1 MGKAPAFPL
10 YASDF
15 DMDTATWENYEIGI
29 YFRLL
34 LYEWVNGG
42 IPNDLE
48 SIARIVREP
57 IAKPNNKR
65 FSEKF
70 KRNLCEFEEKLKRNV
85 REKFTENGKGL
96 LVNSRMENIRQ
107 EKAYYIESQREKGIK
122 SARKRWKGHI
132 TRVTT
137 TVKKRLQPEDNL
149 SSSSSSSSSKKNK
162 ESISHSEVKKFLTHY
177 GERFKFHFGTE
188 PVIEWGKDGTLIKNL
203 FKTISFENLKELLE
217 AFFCSEDRFIQ
228 KSGYTMGIF
237 KSQINKLKIGNS
249 HKDGMD
255 LWLKVKEEQDER
267 RKQKKIQLINEEIKG
282 DISNEPER

>member
-122 SARKRWKGHI
+122 SAKKRWEGHI
-132 TRVTT
+132 TRVKT
-137 TVKKRLQPEDNL
+137 TVKERLQPEDNL
-149 SSSSSSSSSKKNK
+149 SSSISSSKEKNVFG
-162 ESISHSEVKKFLTHY
+162 EFQNVKLTEDEYIKLVKLY
-177 GERFKFHFGTE
+177 GESGTNSR
-188 PVIEWGKDGTLIKNL
+188 I
-203 FKTISFENLKELLE
+203 ENLSSYVASKGKKYSSHYATILSWERKHEVQNL
-217 AFFCSEDRFIQ
+217 
-228 KSGYTMGIF
+228 KS
-237 KSQINKLKIGNS
+237 
-249 HKDGMD
+249 
-255 LWLKVKEEQDER
+255 W
-267 RKQKKIQLINEEIKG
+267 
-282 DISNEPER
+282 